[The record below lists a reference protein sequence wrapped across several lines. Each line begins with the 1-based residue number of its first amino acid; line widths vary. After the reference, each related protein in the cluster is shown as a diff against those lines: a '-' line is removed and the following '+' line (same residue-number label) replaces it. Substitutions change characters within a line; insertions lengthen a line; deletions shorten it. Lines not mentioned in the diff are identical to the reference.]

1 MRIFD
6 LLTLLNP
13 NSEFTPSNIK
23 IHLATWN
30 GEENPVDV
38 YLEGRFDVWQ
48 RWQSRKNFERKFVIS
63 FISLPSVNRW
73 LFVGVHHSS
82 AAKWIEKDKCYYY
95 DLVEDQS
102 CAEMNGRI
110 VASFSRTGRQSYLNA
125 ENWIE
130 QITLSEILAERL
142 VIGKFP
148 GFKAI
153 NLTKAELDLIVRQ
166 SSESWYTA
174 LSNVAGIYLISDTE
188 SGKLYVGSAS
198 GEGGIWQ
205 RWESYAANG
214 HGGNIELRNLLSS
227 VSGVERSKHFR
238 YSILEIA
245 DTHASREEILRRE
258 SHWKDVLLYRS
269 HGLNAN

>member
-1 MRIFD
+1 MQIFD

-13 NSEFTPSNIK
+13 NSAFTPPNIK

-30 GEENPVDV
+30 GKENPVDV
-38 YLEGRFDVWQ
+38 YLEGQFDEWQ
-48 RWQSRKNFERKFVIS
+48 RWQSRKNFERKFVVS
-63 FISLPSVNRW
+63 FISLPGANRW
-73 LFVGVHHSS
+73 LFAGVHLSKW
-82 AAKWIEKDKCYYY
+82 AKWIEKDEYYYY
-95 DLVEDQS
+95 DLIEDQS
-102 CAEMNGRI
+102 CSEMNGRI

-125 ENWIE
+125 ENCIE
-130 QITLSEILAERL
+130 QITLSEILGERL
-142 VIGKFP
+142 AIGEFP

-153 NLTKAELDLIVRQ
+153 NLTKAELELIVRQ
-166 SSESWYTA
+166 SSESWRTA

-205 RWESYAANG
+205 RWASYATNG
-214 HGGNIELRNLLSS
+214 HGGNVELRNLLSTMS
-227 VSGVERSKHFR
+227 EINRSKHFR

-245 DTHASREEILRRE
+245 DIHASREDILRRE
-258 SHWKDVLLYRS
+258 SHWKDVLLSRS